1 MTYLQTIDYLYS
13 KLPMFTRIGAVAYK
27 KDLHNTL
34 ALCEELGNPQHQF
47 KTIHVAGTNGKGS
60 TSHMLAAIL
69 QKAGYKTGLYTSP
82 HLKDFRERIRINGEM
97 IAEGF
102 VTEFVAAQQG
112 PIEALNPSFF
122 EVTVAMA
129 FSYFAK
135 EKVDIAIIEV
145 GLGGRLDSTNIITPE
160 LSVITNISLD
170 HTNLLGDNL
179 KAIAGEKAGII
190 KPSIPVVIGERHP
203 ETDEVFIQ
211 KARETASPLVFAED
225 ELHFS
230 ERRKDPQY
238 LVTTVKKGNEVIYPD
253 LQLDLTGTYQLKNG
267 QTVIAA
273 VLKLKELGYHIPDEA
288 VYAALKNVKGITG
301 LQGRWQTISN
311 APLTICDTGHN
322 LAGMSE
328 VVKNIENTA
337 YHKLHMIIGV
347 LKDKDVNGVLAVL
360 PTKATYYFTQ
370 PQLERALPGVILA
383 EQAAVHQLYGQVYDH
398 VDVALKAARANAAPD
413 DLIFIGGSTFV
424 VAEVI

>member
-1 MTYLQTIDYLYS
+1 
-13 KLPMFTRIGAVAYK
+13 MFTRIGAVAYK

-34 ALCEELGNPQHQF
+34 ALCEQSGNPHHQF
-47 KTIHVAGTNGKGS
+47 KTIHVGGTNGKGS
-60 TSHMLAAIL
+60 TSHMLAAIF

-97 IAEGF
+97 INEEF
-102 VTEFVAAQQG
+102 VTDFVATQQAT
-112 PIEALNPSFF
+112 IESLNPSFF

-135 EKVDIAIIEV
+135 ERVDIAIIEV
-145 GLGGRLDSTNIITPE
+145 GLGGRLDSTNVITPE

-211 KARETASPLVFAED
+211 KARETASQLVFAED
-225 ELHFS
+225 DLHLS
-230 ERRKDPQY
+230 DPKKDHQY
-238 LVTTVKKGNEVIYPD
+238 LMTTVKKGNEVIFPD
-253 LQLDLTGTYQLKNG
+253 LQLDLTGTYQLKNLK
-267 QTVIAA
+267 TVITA
-273 VLKLKELGYHIPDEA
+273 VLKLKALGYAISDEA
-288 VYAALKNVKGITG
+288 VYAALKNVKDITG
-301 LQGRWQTISN
+301 LQGRWQILSE

-322 LAGMSE
+322 IAGINE
-328 VVKNIENTA
+328 VVKNIENTP
-337 YHKLHMIIGV
+337 YNKLHIIFGV
-347 LKDKDVNGVLAVL
+347 LKDKDVNGVLALL
-360 PTKATYYFTQ
+360 PPKATYYFTQ

-383 EQAAVHQLYGQVYDH
+383 EQAAAHRLYGQVYDH
-398 VDVALKAARANAAPD
+398 VAVALKAARANAAPN